1 MHQSLD
7 SQTHISSPNKLKAN
21 DTNRG
26 EIVLLLVSREIELG
40 GSTLR
45 YIDNT
50 IDNMICEPGWGL
62 IDAHVDKILLTS

>member
-1 MHQSLD
+1 M
-7 SQTHISSPNKLKAN
+7 
-21 DTNRG
+21 
-26 EIVLLLVSREIELG
+26 LVSREIELG

-62 IDAHVDKILLTS
+62 IDAHVDKIRELIEDYLFDKKKKFR